1 MKGIG
6 KNRPEG
12 IAFVPLGMNTFLPE
26 NFSDELNPLPEQEV
40 KALIRD
46 RVLVLLRDD
55 FSFLVN
61 SLYRLDIPERT
72 FQAALEL
79 SSTQEIA
86 ESLAN
91 AIYAREIEKA
101 ESRRKHR
108 NCNEGK
114 ED

>member
-1 MKGIG
+1 MT
-6 KNRPEG
+6 
-12 IAFVPLGMNTFLPE
+12 TFLPE
-26 NFSDELNPLPEQEV
+26 NFSDELNPLPQQEV

-46 RVLVLLRDD
+46 RVLVLLQED

-79 SSTQEIA
+79 SSSQEIA
-86 ESLAN
+86 ESLAT
-91 AIYAREIEKA
+91 AIYNREIEKA

-108 NCNEGK
+108 KLTEEK

>member
-1 MKGIG
+1 
-6 KNRPEG
+6 
-12 IAFVPLGMNTFLPE
+12 MNTFLPE

-46 RVLVLLRDD
+46 RVLILLQED

-79 SSTQEIA
+79 SSSEEIA

-91 AIYAREIEKA
+91 AIYDREIEKA

-108 NCNEGK
+108 KLTEEK